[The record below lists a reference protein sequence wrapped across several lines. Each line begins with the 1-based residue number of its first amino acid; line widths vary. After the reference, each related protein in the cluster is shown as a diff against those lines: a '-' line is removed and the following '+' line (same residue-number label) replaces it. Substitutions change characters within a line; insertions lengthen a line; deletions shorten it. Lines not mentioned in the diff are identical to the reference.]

1 MEIKEN
7 SLALVAEIQL
17 SYHPKV
23 KPSQRPAVT
32 NSREVYQLFFDNWDA
47 NRIELQE
54 QFKVMLLNRS
64 SRVLGIVDIST
75 GGIAGTLADPKLI
88 FVTALKAG
96 ASSIILAHN
105 HPSGQLT
112 PSQADRSLTRKL
124 TEGGKILEIS
134 VFDHVILTADSYFSF
149 ADEGIMEH

>member
-1 MEIKEN
+1 MELKEN

-23 KPSQRPAVT
+23 KPSQRPSVT
-32 NSREVYQLFFDNWDA
+32 SSREVYQLFYDNWDA
-47 NRIELQE
+47 DRIELQE
-54 QFKVMLLNRS
+54 QFKVMLLNRGN
-64 SRVLGIVDIST
+64 RVLGIVDIST

-88 FVTALKAG
+88 FATALKAG

-112 PSQADRSLTRKL
+112 PSQADRTLTKKL
-124 TEGGKILEIS
+124 TDGGKLLDIS
-134 VFDHVILTADSYFSF
+134 VLDHVILTADSYFSF
-149 ADEGIMEH
+149 ADEGII

>member
-1 MEIKEN
+1 MKANEH
-7 SLALVAEIQL
+7 LLPLVAEIQL
-17 SYHPKV
+17 SYHPQV

-47 NRIELQE
+47 DRIELQE
-54 QFKVMLLNRS
+54 QFKVMLLNRG

-88 FVTALKAG
+88 FATALKAG

-105 HPSGQLT
+105 HPSGQLA
-112 PSQADRSLTRKL
+112 PSQADRNLTKKL
-124 TEGGKILEIS
+124 TDGGKLLDIS

-149 ADEGIMEH
+149 ADEGII

>member
-1 MEIKEN
+1 MELKEN

-23 KPSQRPAVT
+23 KLSQRLTVT
-32 NSREVYQLFFDNWDA
+32 TSREVYLLFSDNWNAD
-47 NRIELQE
+47 RIELQE

-64 SRVLGIVDIST
+64 GRVLGIVDIST

-88 FVTALKAG
+88 FATALKAG

-112 PSQADRSLTRKL
+112 PSQADRNLTRKL
-124 TEGGKILEIS
+124 TDGGKLLDIS
-134 VFDHVILTADSYFSF
+134 VFDHLILTADSYFSF
-149 ADEGIMEH
+149 ADEGII

>member
-1 MEIKEN
+1 MKANEH
-7 SLALVAEIQL
+7 LLPLVAEIQL
-17 SYHPKV
+17 SYHPQV
-23 KPSQRPAVT
+23 KPSQRPTVT

-47 NRIELQE
+47 DRIELQE
-54 QFKVMLLNRS
+54 QFKVMLLNRG

-75 GGIAGTLADPKLI
+75 GGIGGTLADPKLI
-88 FVTALKAG
+88 FATALKAG

-112 PSQADRSLTRKL
+112 PSQADRTLTKKL
-124 TEGGKILEIS
+124 TDGGKLLDIS

-149 ADEGIMEH
+149 ADEGII

>member
-1 MEIKEN
+1 MELKEN

-23 KPSQRPAVT
+23 KPSQRPSVT
-32 NSREVYQLFFDNWDA
+32 SSREVYQLFYDNWDA
-47 NRIELQE
+47 DRIELQE
-54 QFKVMLLNRS
+54 QFKVMLLNRGN
-64 SRVLGIVDIST
+64 RVLGIVDIST

-88 FVTALKAG
+88 FATALKAG

-112 PSQADRSLTRKL
+112 PSQADRNLTKKL
-124 TEGGKILEIS
+124 TDGGKLLDIS
-134 VFDHVILTADSYFSF
+134 VLDHVILTADSYFSF
-149 ADEGIMEH
+149 ADEGII

>member
-1 MEIKEN
+1 MKLKEQ

-17 SYHPKV
+17 SYHPQV
-23 KPSQRPAVT
+23 KPSQRPTVT
-32 NSREVYQLFFDNWDA
+32 NSREVYQLFFNNWDA
-47 NRIELQE
+47 DRIELQE

-75 GGIAGTLADPKLI
+75 GGIGGTLADPKLI
-88 FVTALKAG
+88 FATALKAG

-112 PSQADRSLTRKL
+112 PSQADRNLTRKIAD
-124 TEGGKILEIS
+124 GGKLLDIS

-149 ADEGIMEH
+149 ADEGII

>member
-1 MEIKEN
+1 MELKEN

-17 SYHPKV
+17 SYHPQV
-23 KPSQRPAVT
+23 KPSQRPTVT
-32 NSREVYQLFFDNWDA
+32 NSREVYQLFYDNWDA
-47 NRIELQE
+47 DRIELQE
-54 QFKVMLLNRS
+54 QFKVMLLNRG

-75 GGIAGTLADPKLI
+75 GGIAGTIADPKLI
-88 FVTALKAG
+88 FATALKAG

-112 PSQADRSLTRKL
+112 PSQADRTLTKKL
-124 TEGGKILEIS
+124 TDGGKLLDIS

-149 ADEGIMEH
+149 ADEGII

>member
-1 MEIKEN
+1 MNSKEQPL
-7 SLALVAEIQL
+7 SLVAEIQL
-17 SYHPKV
+17 SYHPQV
-23 KPSQRPAVT
+23 RPSQRPTVT
-32 NSREVYQLFFDNWDA
+32 NSREVYQLFYESWDA

-64 SRVLGIVDIST
+64 SRVLGIVEIST
-75 GGIAGTLADPKLI
+75 GGIGDTLADPKLI

-112 PSQADRSLTRKL
+112 PSQADRNLTRKISD
-124 TEGGKILEIS
+124 GGKLLDIS
-134 VFDHVILTADSYFSF
+134 VFDHMILTADSYFSF
-149 ADEGIMEH
+149 ADEGII